1 MTHLLNIDEAVDRK
15 FLVTKTIKG
24 QAEAGNIIHV
34 MDASGNSDGSVS
46 VSYRVIRNSGKF
58 HDYQDYN
65 AKFDNLAQFCKWA
78 QPDNFIA
85 RNYEV
90 LNIKDIQH
98 YIKVKNRTFTT
109 FCLPMIIVAAVI
121 IWVVAMLL
129 IKSVAVGV
137 VVASILTVVAL
148 FGITFVFRNQKKKE
162 KVRMYT
168 KISTGWGVVIK

>member
-15 FLVTKTIKG
+15 FLVSKTIKG

-46 VSYRVIRNSGKF
+46 VFYRVIRNNGKF

-98 YIKVKNRTFTT
+98 YIKIKNRTFTT

-121 IWVVAMLL
+121 IWIVAMLV
-129 IKSVAVGV
+129 IKSTVVGV
-137 VVASILTVVAL
+137 VVASVLTVVAL
-148 FGITFVFRNQKKKE
+148 FAITFVFRNQKKRE
-162 KVRMYT
+162 KARMYT
-168 KISTGWGVVIK
+168 KISSAWGVVIK